1 MFCWMDVN
9 LSVVVNGGAS
19 EQSRSGV
26 GGGGGLGVSKFART
40 GFGKNYWFM
49 SNLT

>member
-1 MFCWMDVN
+1 MN

-26 GGGGGLGVSKFART
+26 GGVGGGGGLGVSEFART
-40 GFGKNYWFM
+40 GFGKNYWLM